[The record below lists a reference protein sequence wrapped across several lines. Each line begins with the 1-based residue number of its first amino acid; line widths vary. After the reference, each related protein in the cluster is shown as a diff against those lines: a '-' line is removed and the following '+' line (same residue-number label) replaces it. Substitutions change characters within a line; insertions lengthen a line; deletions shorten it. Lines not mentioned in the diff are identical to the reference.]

1 MKNFLKKLTVLLT
14 AVILA
19 LTLPVFPVMADEIPP
34 EEMKYTPS
42 VISPVNSESNN
53 VVVFGYKDTTLH
65 VECGGKSLAKVKY
78 SKQEFKN
85 VKIQP
90 QKAGAKMKFYLV
102 TSYGKKGKVV
112 TRTVLNLAKE
122 KLSATLKAPSVQ
134 KNINNRTTTVRV
146 SAPKNATL
154 MVKDDKAKILAQQV
168 FTKNGYQNIKV
179 NIPKNA
185 RYVYF
190 YDKIGNKRSKVT
202 ARKVQDK
209 IAPAAPVITKN
220 DDMGSSVLVKGEIGT
235 YILMNLDGKW
245 FRCGAVTDKNGFT
258 LEPAAYG
265 GSSSFTYKI
274 MLKDMAG
281 NNSKAVAMKFDGQ
294 GTAVNVAGK

>member
-1 MKNFLKKLTVLLT
+1 M
-14 AVILA
+14 
-19 LTLPVFPVMADEIPP
+19 
-34 EEMKYTPS
+34 
-42 VISPVNSESNN
+42 
-53 VVVFGYKDTTLH
+53 
-65 VECGGKSLAKVKY
+65 ECSGKSLAKVKY
-78 SKQEFKN
+78 SRREFKN

-90 QKAGAKMKFYLV
+90 QKAGAKVKFYLV
-102 TSYGKKGKVV
+102 TSYGKKGKLV
-112 TRTVLNLAKE
+112 TRTVLNLAQE
-122 KLSATLKAPSVQ
+122 KLSAKLKAPKVQ
-134 KNINNRTTTVRV
+134 KNINNRMTTIRV
-146 SAPKNATL
+146 GSQKNTTL

-185 RYVYF
+185 RYLYF
-190 YDKIGNKRSKVT
+190 YEKTGNKRSKVI

-220 DDMGSSVLVKGEIGT
+220 DEIGT

-245 FRCGAVTDKNGFT
+245 FRCGAITDKNGFT
-258 LEPAAYG
+258 LRPIIYE
-265 GSSSFTYKI
+265 GSSYFTYKV

-294 GTAVNVAGK
+294 GTTVNVTGKIDHWE